1 MLDLLIDE
9 DLDILKHLI
18 RNQEDF
24 AKLIVKMLKS
34 KNEEIFMKVIEITGN
49 IFSYSNFQNHMAL
62 FFNGNQGLDILSTHY
77 ETQDNKIIDRI
88 LWFLSNF
95 TETI

>member
-1 MLDLLIDE
+1 
-9 DLDILKHLI
+9 
-18 RNQEDF
+18 
-24 AKLIVKMLKS
+24 MLKS

-49 IFSYSNFQNHMAL
+49 IFAYSNFENQMII
-62 FFNGNQGLDILSTHY
+62 FFVNYHGLDILSSHY